1 MRGLFVTGT
10 DTGVGKTVAA
20 AALMLRYGDA
30 SRRLRY
36 WKPIQTGI
44 EHDDDT
50 ATVRELIGRRPGPV
64 DPAIASGMQRE
75 DEGRVLDA
83 GVRLPHA
90 LSPHLSA
97 RLAGRPI
104 DIEAFLQPL
113 AGAVG
118 SDRVIV
124 EGAGGVLVPLN
135 ESAMMIDLIIRL
147 ALPVLVVA
155 RSGLGTINHTLL
167 TIEALRA
174 RSLTVVGVL
183 MVGPP
188 NAENRDA
195 ISTYGRVP
203 VVGMLPWLDPLTP
216 AALAESAMTLDTE
229 DRLGAWL
236 E

>member
-20 AALMLRYGDA
+20 AALMLRYRDGP
-30 SRRLRY
+30 RRLRY
-36 WKPIQTGI
+36 WKPIQTGV

-50 ATVRELIGRRPGPV
+50 ATVRALIGRRTDPV
-64 DPAIASGMQRE
+64 DPAIASGVQHE
-75 DEGRVLDA
+75 DDGRVVDA
-83 GVRLPHA
+83 GVRLAHA

-97 RLAGRPI
+97 RRAGRPI
-104 DIEAFLQPL
+104 DIEALLQPL

-135 ESAMMIDLIIRL
+135 ESAMMIDLMVRL
-147 ALPVLVVA
+147 ALPALIVA

-167 TIEALRA
+167 TVEALRS
-174 RSLTVVGVL
+174 RSLTVAGVL

-188 NAENRDA
+188 NAENGDA

-203 VVGMLPWLDPLTP
+203 IVGMLPWLDPLTP
-216 AALAESAMTLDTE
+216 AALAASALTLDT
-229 DRLGAWL
+229 DGRLGAWL